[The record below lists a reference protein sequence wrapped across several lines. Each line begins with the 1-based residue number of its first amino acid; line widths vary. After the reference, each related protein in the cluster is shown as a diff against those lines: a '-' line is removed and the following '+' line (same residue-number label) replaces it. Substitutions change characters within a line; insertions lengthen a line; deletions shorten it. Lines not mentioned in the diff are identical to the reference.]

1 MEYILLMAD
10 ESTTGKRSR
19 ASENSPSNKEKKKS
33 KSSHTV
39 SCCICEA
46 DIVDDTDESVL
57 CEGICQAWM
66 HRKCAG
72 ISRQVFAVI
81 SKSNDPYL
89 CSHCMLS
96 NYKEEIVSL
105 KNQVNSLSNELAL
118 LKGNQVP
125 TDVSD
130 SSLPDDSQVSISS
143 ADKHIKTMFN
153 DYINE
158 EKEKAKRCLN
168 IIIHNIP
175 ESPSE
180 DGNTRKKH
188 DTDFVTDISHQH
200 LNTKVSIN
208 KCFRIGKKG
217 AKPRLLKIS
226 LGTELEKAIILHNR
240 TKLRDPKLSPV
251 LHKVFITPDLTPK
264 ERESNKNLRA
274 QLKEMNK
281 GSRQFQIKNG
291 QIVERKK

>member
-1 MEYILLMAD
+1 MAD

-39 SCCICEA
+39 LCCICDV

-105 KNQVNSLSNELAL
+105 KNQVSSLSNELAL
-118 LKGNQVP
+118 LKVNQVP

-130 SSLPDDSQVSISS
+130 SSLPDNSQVSNMNTNSLEPHSGFDAVKSFI
-143 ADKHIKTMFN
+143 A
-153 DYINE
+153 E
-158 EKEKAKRCLN
+158 EKEKTRRRLN
-168 IIIHNIP
+168 LIMHHVP
-175 ESPSE
+175 ESTASE
-180 DGNTRKKH
+180 GLARKQDDINQVSSVLDKYIGITPNIQKAFRVGSKG
-188 DTDFVTDISHQH
+188 DT
-200 LNTKVSIN
+200 
-208 KCFRIGKKG
+208 
-217 AKPRLLKIS
+217 PRLLKIMIP
-226 LGTELEKAIILHNR
+226 TEHDKAFILRNSF
-240 TKLRDPKLSPV
+240 KLRSDDNPEEIK
-251 LHKVFITPDLTPK
+251 KIFITPDLTPK
-264 ERESNKNLRA
+264 EQKENKKLRA
-274 QLKEMNK
+274 ELKEKNK
-281 GSRQFQIKNG
+281 DGNFFRIKNG
-291 QIVERKK
+291 KITRR

>member
-1 MEYILLMAD
+1 M
-10 ESTTGKRSR
+10 
-19 ASENSPSNKEKKKS
+19 
-33 KSSHTV
+33 
-39 SCCICEA
+39 
-46 DIVDDTDESVL
+46 
-57 CEGICQAWM
+57 
-66 HRKCAG
+66 
-72 ISRQVFAVI
+72 
-81 SKSNDPYL
+81 
-89 CSHCMLS
+89 
-96 NYKEEIVSL
+96 
-105 KNQVNSLSNELAL
+105 NSLSNELAL

-130 SSLPDDSQVSISS
+130 SSLSDDSQVSISS

-158 EKEKAKRCLN
+158 EKEKAKRHLN
-168 IIIHNIP
+168 IIIYNIP
-175 ESPSE
+175 ESASE

-188 DTDFVTDISHQH
+188 DTDLVTDICQQH

-226 LGTELEKAIILHNR
+226 LGTELEKAIILCNC

-281 GSRQFQIKNG
+281 GSRQFQINNG